1 MSKLPLVA
9 RYLLGIVLLVFGLNG
24 FLNFLPAPE
33 LPEAAGAFFGALIET
48 GYMMHLV
55 KGVEVIVAV
64 LLLSNRFVSLA
75 LVMFVPISIN
85 ILAFHLVLAP
95 AGIGPGALVF
105 ILNIYLLFV
114 NIDSY
119 RPMLKAKA

>member
-1 MSKLPLVA
+1 MSKFPLIA
-9 RYLLGIVLLVFGLNG
+9 RYLLGTILLVFGLNG

-55 KGVEVIVAV
+55 KSVEVIVAV
-64 LLLSNRFVSLA
+64 LLLSNRFVPLA
-75 LVMFVPISIN
+75 LVMLVPISIN

-119 RPMLKAKA
+119 RPMLKANA